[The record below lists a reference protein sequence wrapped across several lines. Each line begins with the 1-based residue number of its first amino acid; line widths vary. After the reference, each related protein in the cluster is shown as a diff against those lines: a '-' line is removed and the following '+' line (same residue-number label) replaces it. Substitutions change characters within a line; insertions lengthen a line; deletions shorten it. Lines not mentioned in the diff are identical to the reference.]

1 MEVELLLTHGVDL
14 GARKPR
20 QVRDRGIR
28 GFTSR
33 GPGSVAE
40 QRRAAR
46 IRSIRDQSTANH

>member
-20 QVRDRGIR
+20 QIRDRGVQ

-33 GPGSVAE
+33 GPGSAAGP
-40 QRRAAR
+40 RRAAR
-46 IRSIRDQSTANH
+46 RPTIRDQSTANH

>member
-20 QVRDRGIR
+20 QIRDRGVL

-33 GPGSVAE
+33 GPGSVAGP
-40 QRRAAR
+40 RRAAR
-46 IRSIRDQSTANH
+46 RPTIRDQSTANH

>member
-1 MEVELLLTHGVDL
+1 MLTHGVDL

-20 QVRDRGIR
+20 HIRDRGIR

-40 QRRAAR
+40 HRRAAR
-46 IRSIRDQSTANH
+46 RRTIRDQSTANH